1 MNSPIALITG
11 ATSGFGEAIARK
23 FSQEGYQ
30 VIVTGRRRERLDA
43 LASAIQSA
51 GGACHPLCF
60 DIRDPHATEEA
71 WNSLSQ
77 TWKNVDVLV
86 NNAGLAAGREP
97 VEFGNPD
104 DWNRMIDTNIKGI
117 LHISRLVI
125 PVMKER
131 KSGTIIHIGSIA
143 GREGYPGG
151 NVYSATKFAVEAL
164 TRSMRIDL
172 LPYGIRVGQIAPGA
186 AETEFSLVR
195 FHGDRQKADAVYD
208 GFKPLHADDIA
219 DAAWFMVSRPSH
231 VCIQDMLI
239 MPVAQ
244 AGAAHLYK
252 TNQ

>member
-1 MNSPIALITG
+1 M
-11 ATSGFGEAIARK
+11 
-23 FSQEGYQ
+23 
-30 VIVTGRRRERLDA
+30 
-43 LASAIQSA
+43 
-51 GGACHPLCF
+51 
-60 DIRDPHATEEA
+60 
-71 WNSLSQ
+71 
-77 TWKNVDVLV
+77 
-86 NNAGLAAGREP
+86 
-97 VEFGNPD
+97 
-104 DWNRMIDTNIKGI
+104 
-117 LHISRLVI
+117 
-125 PVMKER
+125 
-131 KSGTIIHIGSIA
+131 
-143 GREGYPGG
+143 
-151 NVYSATKFAVEAL
+151 YSATKFAVEAL